1 VRRLPRDY
9 ARNAATRHWK
19 TPLPSLSLAS
29 FLSHSLSHGW
39 LGRTALSPS
48 HSFLFLV
55 WAKKTQLTS
64 LSNSRVWLGKRK
76 TALFLLSSSSSL
88 LYFLPLSFS
97 RTAGSNSLSLLVPPL
112 QLSSPFQSLF
122 DFTKGREQHAPCC
135 LYNGGKGPHF
145 LHA

>member
-9 ARNAATRHWK
+9 AGNTVARHWK
-19 TPLPSLSLAS
+19 TPLPSLSLAL

-55 WAKKTQLTS
+55 WFGLRKH
-64 LSNSRVWLGKRK
+64 NSP
-76 TALFLLSSSSSL
+76 LFLTLGSGWARGKQPSFFSL
-88 LYFLPLSFS
+88 LPLPFSIFSFS
-97 RTAGSNSLSLLVPPL
+97 RSHAQQGATPPL

-145 LHA
+145 LHE